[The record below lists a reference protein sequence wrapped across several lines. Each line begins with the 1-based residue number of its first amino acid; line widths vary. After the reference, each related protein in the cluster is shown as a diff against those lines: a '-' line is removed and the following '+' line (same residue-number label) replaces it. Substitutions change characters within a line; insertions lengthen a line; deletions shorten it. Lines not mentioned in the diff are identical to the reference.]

1 MCPSCVTR
9 SRTGLRVTCSRDW
22 FRGLLAF
29 DLISGIWD
37 ADFHVKD
44 ELISQSLLCL
54 LTCLEVKRLAS
65 TQRLTSGNHQFC
77 TKSPLPTCKV
87 NCIANLSLYLNKF
100 LDELSRVFFQKQ
112 DMRSKAWWLPIFYS
126 FCIQAVVRRALIT
139 LTKGPQG
146 QHFELTWVKE
156 YLHLAVRLFI
166 STSGS
171 YDPLTQSFEDDGS
184 LQSGDLPKPED
195 YEAARVAL
203 GVPSND
209 FTSSGDYLKR
219 LFEDSGEPLSYDT
232 LPRRPISSMP
242 IGSNSFRR
250 KLSPSR
256 WGLPNSYYTQSQNQR
271 AESYQYQSGTEYSSS
286 TCTPSTASS
295 SGTGAPS
302 MAIDRMSVDIVSNP
316 QIRGFQC
323 RYPGCTAQPFQDL
336 VSST

>member
-1 MCPSCVTR
+1 
-9 SRTGLRVTCSRDW
+9 
-22 FRGLLAF
+22 
-29 DLISGIWD
+29 
-37 ADFHVKD
+37 
-44 ELISQSLLCL
+44 LISQSLLCL
-54 LTCLEVKRLAS
+54 LTCLEVKRLAI
-65 TQRLTSGNHQFC
+65 TQRLTPHSHQFC
-77 TKSPLPTCKV
+77 TKSRLPTCKV

-139 LTKGPQG
+139 LTKDPQF
-146 QHFELTWVKE
+146 QRFELTWVKE

-171 YDPLTQSFEDDGS
+171 YDPLTQSFGDDGS

-242 IGSNSFRR
+242 IGSNSFF
-250 KLSPSR
+250 
-256 WGLPNSYYTQSQNQR
+256 SQNQR
-271 AESYQYQSGTEYSSS
+271 AESYQDQSGADYSSS
-286 TCTPSTASS
+286 ACTPSTASS
-295 SGTGAPS
+295 SGTRAAS
-302 MAIDRMSVDIVSNP
+302 MAIDRMSIGIVSNLE
-316 QIRGFQC
+316 IGEFQC
-323 RYPGCTAQPFQDL
+323 GYLGCTTQHFQDL